1 MQEADPKV
9 LQQADSDGKRIH
21 PTTVDVHLVQRYL
34 PFLKIHP
41 FQYIYQCEVSLW
53 ITTRARMNT
62 YRRAPPAV
70 YSPTAVIRH
79 PLNMLHFFSPEMIA
93 FHLSIAIDT
102 RGEPEAAEMPA
113 VVTAEVQENVM
124 AYAGLL
130 AKKALAYLDVRG
142 EHLSPKG
149 IMLEVCV
156 VCHFENPPF
165 RK

>member
-21 PTTVDVHLVQRYL
+21 PTTVGVHLVQRYL

-41 FQYIYQCEVSLW
+41 FQYISMRGQPLDHDSCQNEHLSPG
-53 ITTRARMNT
+53 TP
-62 YRRAPPAV
+62 RRV
-70 YSPTAVIRH
+70 FSNGSYTASAEYVT
-79 PLNMLHFFSPEMIA
+79 LLSPEMIA

-102 RGEPEAAEMPA
+102 RGEPEAVEMPA